1 MGRKR
6 LEGPGYVWLSRVQT
20 FHAAVQVHIQVHYFP
35 LLFGRLPGLTG
46 LTPTGLRPGLAT
58 TAPGLPPGRPT
69 TAAGLPP
76 GRPTTATGLG
86 RWGTG
91 LPTER
96 LRRVPKRAKRRSS
109 LMF

>member
-1 MGRKR
+1 MFSVR
-6 LEGPGYVWLSRVQT
+6 LSHCISR
-20 FHAAVQVHIQVHYFP
+20 FQVHYFP
-35 LLFGRLPGLTG
+35 LLFGRLPGLTA
-46 LTPTGLRPGLAT
+46 TGLLPGLAT

-76 GRPTTATGLG
+76 GRPTTATGLLG

-109 LMF
+109 LMFVGLQR

>member
-20 FHAAVQVHIQVHYFP
+20 FSAAVQVHIQVHYFP

-58 TAPGLPPGRPT
+58 TAPGLPPGR
-69 TAAGLPP
+69 L
-76 GRPTTATGLG
+76 TTATGLPLP

-96 LRRVPKRAKRRSS
+96 VRRVVKRAERRSS
-109 LMF
+109 LML